1 MKTCV
6 HERMAGLYRSDLET
20 MFAYSDGRLFD
31 RPDSAIR
38 WERGEF
44 TMERRVYIYIRMEL
58 DRLEIHSD
66 EIEEL
71 HRARAEQ

>member
-1 MKTCV
+1 
-6 HERMAGLYRSDLET
+6 
-20 MFAYSDGRLFD
+20 
-31 RPDSAIR
+31 
-38 WERGEF
+38 
-44 TMERRVYIYIRMEL
+44 MERRVYIYIRMEL